1 MPGPGTGAAGP
12 ARQLWAAGVVGA
24 IAGCL
29 VILDGRA
36 VAAALVCLAG
46 VGGVL
51 VIGPERLGTVAWAA
65 TAFVAPMSGVRLSG
79 VALSDVFL
87 VAAVGLTLPSFATG
101 YRRLPLPIRPDV
113 FVGLAAIAC
122 GGVIGTFFAAR
133 PGASLGEMARFVL
146 ASAGSVA
153 AVALWAPPPSRVRWF
168 CSLWLAGA
176 VFNACW
182 AIFLGPADRA
192 RPAGLSTH
200 PNHLGLVCML
210 GAALALGLLLAEG
223 RAARRLGAAA
233 LAPLSLGLLA
243 SGSRAALVGLV
254 VTVPVFA
261 VLTRRVQVAVRALAV
276 TAVLG
281 VGVLAGLAHVPDQSG
296 LGRLV
301 GGATAAESDV
311 ERVEHLSRSLDRLER
326 HPLTG
331 EGFESSR
338 EAHNVYLQVAVA
350 AGPLGVVGFA
360 LVVRSVLRARAE
372 VRRRAPVAGDR
383 ALLAGLIAGYAGY
396 LVAGA
401 FQNLLWDRYL
411 WLYVS
416 AALVLAATLAGEGRL
431 ATEDD
436 RAAAPA
442 GAG

>member
-1 MPGPGTGAAGP
+1 M
-12 ARQLWAAGVVGA
+12 
-24 IAGCL
+24 AGCL

-36 VAAALVCLAG
+36 AVAALVCLAG

-51 VIGPERLGTVAWAA
+51 VVGPERLGTVTWAA
-65 TAFVAPMSGVRLSG
+65 TAFAAPLSGVRVWG

-87 VAAVGLTLPSFATG
+87 VAAVGLTLPSFAAG
-101 YRRLPLPIRPDV
+101 YRRLPLPVRPDV
-113 FVGLAAIAC
+113 FVGLATVAC
-122 GGVIGTFFAAR
+122 GGVIGTFFAAH
-133 PGASLGEMARFVL
+133 PGASLAAMARFVL

-153 AVALWAPPPSRVRWF
+153 AVALWAPPPARLRWF
-168 CSLWLAGA
+168 CWLWLAGA

-182 AIFLGPADRA
+182 AIALGPVDGL

-210 GAALALGLLLAEG
+210 GAALALGLALG
-223 RAARRLGAAA
+223 GRRAARRVAAAA
-233 LAPLSLGLLA
+233 LAPLVLALLA
-243 SGSRAALVGLV
+243 SGSRAALVGLAV
-254 VTVPVFA
+254 SVPVFA
-261 VLTRRVQVAVRALAV
+261 VLTRRLQVAVRALAL

-281 VGVLAGLAHVPDQSG
+281 VAVLAGLAHVPEQSG

-301 GGATAAESDV
+301 GDRTAAESDI

-338 EAHNVYLQVAVA
+338 EAHNIYLQVAVA

-360 LVVRSVLRARAE
+360 VVVRSVLRARAV

-383 ALLAGLIAGYAGY
+383 ALLAGLVAGYAGY

-416 AALVLAATLAGEGRL
+416 ATLVLAATLADGEDRPAGPG
-431 ATEDD
+431 D
-436 RAAAPA
+436 RAVAPVWT
-442 GAG
+442 G